1 MIAVLLKQVT
11 TFGRLIKFSHTIF
24 ALPFALASVVM
35 ASKYH
40 AVTWP
45 KVGWIVAAMVGAR
58 SAAMGFNRMV
68 DVDIDR
74 GNPRTAQREIPRG
87 VITMPQAAVFVI
99 LSAALLV
106 VAAYQLNALCFALSP
121 LALVIVFFY
130 SLTKRFTSF
139 AHIFLGIA
147 LGVAPLG
154 AWMAIAGA
162 WNWSAFLLGASVLG
176 WVAGF
181 DIIYA
186 CQDVDYDRAKGL
198 YSMPARWGVGIALWV
213 SRTLH
218 VLAVSGLVTVGVIHG
233 LGTLYHSGLLVIG
246 IVLVYEHHL
255 VKPHDLSRVNVAFMN
270 INGIISVVFFVATFL
285 DIVWGPFS

>member
-1 MIAVLLKQVT
+1 MIAVFLRQLR
-11 TFGRLIKFSHTIF
+11 TFGRLIRFSHTIF

-58 SAAMGFNRMV
+58 SAAMGFNRIV
-68 DVDIDR
+68 DAEIDR

-87 VITMPQAAVFVI
+87 VISIPQAAVFVV
-99 LSAALLV
+99 LSAGLLV
-106 VAAYQLNALCFALSP
+106 AAAYQLNSLCFALSP
-121 LALVIVFFY
+121 LALILVFFY
-130 SLTKRFTSF
+130 SLTKRFTVL
-139 AHIFLGIA
+139 AHIFLGVA

-162 WNWSAFLLGASVLG
+162 WNWSAFLLGLSVLG

-186 CQDVDYDRAKGL
+186 CQDVDYDRAAGL
-198 YSMPARWGVGIALWV
+198 FSMPARWGVGVALWV
-213 SRTLH
+213 SRSLH
-218 VLAVSGLVTVGVIHG
+218 VLSFSGLVTVGVIHG
-233 LGTLYHSGLLVIG
+233 LGPLYHGGLLLIG
-246 IVLVYEHHL
+246 FVLVYEHHL
-255 VKPHDLSRVNVAFMN
+255 VTPHDLSKVNVAFMN
-270 INGIISVVFFVATFL
+270 LNGIISVLFFVATFL
-285 DIVWGPFS
+285 DVVWGPFS